1 MQKLDDQKLKKVD
14 NKKLDTLE
22 RFSNILW
29 KKQVEYKVNIL

>member
-1 MQKLDDQKLKKVD
+1 MQKLDDQELKKVD

-22 RFSNILW
+22 RFLNILW

>member
-22 RFSNILW
+22 RFLNILW
-29 KKQVEYKVNIL
+29 KKKVEYKVNIL

>member
-22 RFSNILW
+22 RFLNILW
-29 KKQVEYKVNIL
+29 KKQVEYKVNI